1 MDKEIK
7 KKETSAALSAIMKY
21 LDITTKELSA
31 MTDVPVRSIENYR
44 CGRNDMSTSIA
55 KNIIAIE
62 HALDIDG
69 RILTGNKSISDFF
82 VEEDRRLR
90 ERKKAEAAAADR
102 SEWIPADE
110 STGYGRFTVDV
121 EALNSEMPCAA
132 YSKKK
137 DKWYDRDIAFIASSL
152 PSEALR
158 IKLDGKGSTII
169 DTQEAAMKVI
179 YIALVIIIA
188 GGVLNH
194 FVKRKFYE

>member
-21 LDITTKELSA
+21 RDITTKELSA

-90 ERKKAEAAAADR
+90 ERKKAEAAAAEQELQQKRLQDAK
-102 SEWIPADE
+102 EMYFAFMELEDE
-110 STGYGRFTVDV
+110 SEIFTID
-121 EALNSEMPCAA
+121 
-132 YSKKK
+132 
-137 DKWYDRDIAFIASSL
+137 
-152 PSEALR
+152 PSE
-158 IKLDGKGSTII
+158 
-169 DTQEAAMKVI
+169 E
-179 YIALVIIIA
+179 
-188 GGVLNH
+188 
-194 FVKRKFYE
+194 